1 MAREVEPSPMDSPL
15 HECAN
20 VSDRGGTAPGTLNFT
35 RIAMAGA
42 QSATTENF
50 TWLPADAPL
59 PIRLTSEP
67 LVDAIFEVRFV
78 SQAPATSI
86 LPGVLYA
93 KLGAPTKIERLPP
106 SEVPEAIRLSEPTLQ
121 YVPLL
126 RLVYEQYF
134 VLVGDRSVLVAAK
147 LPYCGWQKF
156 KDFILY
162 AMTEALGPSFVSHIE
177 RYSIK
182 YVNVIPGDD
191 VPTQM
196 ASLRLGLLLGDNR
209 VNSPDAIQLQFEFK
223 AHGFSSILSFAA
235 PVTWELIGFPS
246 RAGMALT
253 IDTVCNRAASDVAG
267 FVSELPSRLE
277 EIRSVNK
284 RTFFSCLS
292 PATLTALGPIYA
304 NSTH

>member
-1 MAREVEPSPMDSPL
+1 
-15 HECAN
+15 
-20 VSDRGGTAPGTLNFT
+20 
-35 RIAMAGA
+35 MAGE
-42 QSATTENF
+42 QSAATENF
-50 TWLPADAPL
+50 AWLPADAPL

-78 SQAPATSI
+78 SQAPATSV

-126 RLVYEQYF
+126 RLVYEEYF

-156 KDFILY
+156 KNFILH
-162 AMTEALGPSFVSHIE
+162 AMTEALGLAFVSHIE

-182 YVNVIPGDD
+182 YVNVMPGVD
-191 VPTQM
+191 VSTQM
-196 ASLRLGLLLGDNR
+196 ASLRLGLLLGDKR
-209 VNSPDAIQLQFEFK
+209 LSAPDVIQLQFEFK
-223 AHGFSSILSFAA
+223 ADGFSNILSFAA
-235 PVTWELIGFPS
+235 PVTWELAGFAP
-246 RAGMALT
+246 RAGLALT
-253 IDTVCNRAASDVAG
+253 IDTVCNRASSDVGG

-277 EIRSVNK
+277 EIRVANK

-292 PATLTALGPIYA
+292 PSTLTALGPIYA
-304 NSTH
+304 NSTR